1 MSKHTQEPWATSSG
15 RIYPAGEAR
24 STVASVARDIKDWTL
39 FNEEDAR
46 RIVACVNACRGLPTD
61 ELEQKGLVAAVGTQL
76 LDADQQRDELL
87 TALEEI
93 AGCDPYHQSSA
104 GTIARAAIAK
114 AKGGAS

>member
-1 MSKHTQEPWATSSG
+1 MIKHIPEPWHECAEGKCGCGQILGPGSAYITTVKD
-15 RIYPAGEAR
+15 PAAR
-24 STVASVARDIKDWTL
+24 
-39 FNEEDAR
+39 R

-76 LDADQQRDELL
+76 LDADQQRNELL
-87 TALEEI
+87 AALEEI

-114 AKGGAS
+114 VKGGEA